1 MVEGVILCYFGQR
14 VSRDHTD
21 MYSSIDRL
29 NLEED
34 PAPDSEL
41 EEEDSSEEKE
51 ADSPKDQEKPWLS
64 LKKEVRELSK
74 SVATPRKSNSS
85 PKRRLSDLPQLD

>member
-1 MVEGVILCYFGQR
+1 
-14 VSRDHTD
+14 
-21 MYSSIDRL
+21 MYSCIDRL

-41 EEEDSSEEKE
+41 EEGDSSEEKE
-51 ADSPKDQEKPWLS
+51 ADSPKNQEKPWLS

-74 SVATPRKSNSS
+74 SAATLKRSNSS
-85 PKRRLSDLPQLD
+85 PKRRLSDLPKLD